1 MANKETENCE
11 KFKTMI
17 GGQALIEGIMMRGP
31 EKDAIVIRGKDGL
44 TVEVSPRKLNPPDSW
59 KNWPFIRGIFNFF
72 DAQIV
77 GVKALLRSADLAP
90 DEMQEE
96 PSKFDKWLEK
106 KLGSE
111 AFQKAIVGIA
121 VAMGLLLSIG
131 LFFLLPM
138 VIGGFFDKIITST
151 LLLNLVEG
159 VIRMVIFMA
168 YMILVSRMPD
178 MKRVFSYHGAE
189 HKTIRCAPP
198 IGNAGIDQ
206 LKRYDAAY
214 IGSTS
219 EKVLYLTFDA
229 GYENGCTEKIL
240 DTLQKHNVKAAFFLV
255 GNYIEKNADLVRR
268 MAEEGHIVGNHTMHH
283 YDMSKISEKAA
294 FTKELQD
301 LETLYKDT
309 TGQDMPKYYR
319 PPQGIYS
326 EENLRMAQE
335 LGYRTVFWSLAYV
348 DWNNDSQPTREQAF
362 AKLLPRTHPGA
373 VVLLHSTS
381 KTNAEILDEL
391 LTKWEEEGYRFATV
405 EELFAS

>member
-44 TVEVSPRKLNPPDSW
+44 TVEVSPRKLNQPGSW

-189 HKTIRCAPP
+189 HKTIRCYEARLPLTVENVRKMTRLHP
-198 IGNAGIDQ
+198 RCGTSGYRMLMIVFKLLLLPVVVGI
-206 LKRYDAAY
+206 
-214 IGSTS
+214 T
-219 EKVLYLTFDA
+219 
-229 GYENGCTEKIL
+229 YEINRWCGRN
-240 DTLQKHNVKAAFFLV
+240 DN
-255 GNYIEKNADLVRR
+255 
-268 MAEEGHIVGNHTMHH
+268 
-283 YDMSKISEKAA
+283 A
-294 FTKELQD
+294 FTRALSAPGMWMQHFTTNEPDDSMIEVGIAAVQAVLPEKEGSD
-301 LETLYKDT
+301 
-309 TGQDMPKYYR
+309 R
-319 PPQGIYS
+319 
-326 EENLRMAQE
+326 
-335 LGYRTVFWSLAYV
+335 W
-348 DWNNDSQPTREQAF
+348 
-362 AKLLPRTHPGA
+362 
-373 VVLLHSTS
+373 
-381 KTNAEILDEL
+381 
-391 LTKWEEEGYRFATV
+391 
-405 EELFAS
+405 